1 MHDDSSEKVSR
12 HRLNQVLRL
21 QDCISRKARK
31 AHTKNFMVKRSCLQH
46 QNWATSR
53 ILLQLTAWT
62 CNTITLNS
70 QTCMHAAA

>member
-21 QDCISRKARK
+21 QFSISRKARK
-31 AHTKNFMVKRSCLQH
+31 AHHKNFMVKRSCLQH